1 MTFQMIEQQKASR
14 LYLPEYKMIDCSVEL
29 KKAVLKY

>member
-14 LYLPEYKMIDCSVEL
+14 FDLPEYKMIDCSVEF
-29 KKAVLKY
+29 KKKLS